1 MTEAQKAEIFDD
13 LQRKR
18 VIEVRKDTSK
28 TPTVTHIIQAQTK
41 DIVVPDWVVSLAG
54 EGSK

>member
-28 TPTVTHIIQAQTK
+28 AHVVTHIIQGQTK
-41 DIVVPDWVVSLAG
+41 DIVVPDWVVS
-54 EGSK
+54 